1 MMDLWFTEYHS
12 KNVKFSIR
20 VKEVLFTTKS
30 PYQDIAVYET
40 EDFGR
45 VLALDDVIQVT
56 TKDEFIYHEMIA
68 HVPLFTHD
76 KPERVLII
84 GGGDGG
90 SVREV
95 LKHPIKEVHHVEID
109 EQVLNTSKKFFPSI
123 SSGYT
128 DPRAKVFFEDGI
140 EYIKNNKGYD
150 VIIIDSTDPLGP
162 AVGLFSREF
171 YKNVFEALNDDGIMV
186 AQTESPFFYSD
197 LINRI
202 YNDVSGIF
210 PFANIYSAVIP
221 TYPGVYWTFTMGSK
235 KVDPLLKDLKNI
247 PDIDTKYY
255 SKEIHKSSFILPPF
269 LKEIIYRKSCAC

>member
-20 VKEVLFTTKS
+20 VKEVLFTSKS

-109 EQVLNTSKKFFPSI
+109 EQVLSTSKKFFPSI

-128 DPRAKVFFEDGI
+128 DQRAKVFFEDGI
-140 EYIKNNKGYD
+140 EYVKNNKGYD

-171 YKNVFEALNDDGIMV
+171 YKNVYEALNDDGIMV

-202 YNDVSGIF
+202 YSDVSGIF
-210 PFANIYSAVIP
+210 PFSNIYSAVIP

-255 SKEIHKSSFILPPF
+255 SKEIHKSSFVLPPF
-269 LKEIIYRKSCAC
+269 FKEIIYQKS

>member
-109 EQVLNTSKKFFPSI
+109 EQVLSTSKKFFPSI

-128 DPRAKVFFEDGI
+128 DQRAKVFFEDGI
-140 EYIKNNKGYD
+140 EYVKNNKGYD

-171 YKNVFEALNDDGIMV
+171 YKNVYEALNDDGIMV

-202 YNDVSGIF
+202 YSDVSGIF
-210 PFANIYSAVIP
+210 PFSNIYSAVIP

-255 SKEIHKSSFILPPF
+255 SKEIHKSSFVLPPF
-269 LKEIIYRKSCAC
+269 FKEIIYQKS